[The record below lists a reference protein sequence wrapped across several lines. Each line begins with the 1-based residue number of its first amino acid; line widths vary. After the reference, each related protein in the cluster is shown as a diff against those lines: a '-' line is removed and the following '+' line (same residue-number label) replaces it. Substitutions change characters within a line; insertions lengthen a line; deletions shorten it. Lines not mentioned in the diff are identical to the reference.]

1 MTKIYKQ
8 TSSADAPAGAQYGDI
23 IIKKTGIIQSVD
35 SENNIVD
42 PIIPPKSNQ
51 AICVATDKI
60 ISSSAN
66 NMEGVGNL
74 QATIYPNFAR
84 IRGKFRITQNTSP
97 TSIFTYGVNVQKIIE
112 KLPELSAAIPTGATL
127 SWDRYGFL
135 DLTSSTNSTDSYDLT
150 SKDAGVMSV
159 LDLNISDPATGVL
172 WGRPGRLIDT
182 TGSTGAWAQTN
193 PPNGVGMR
201 WSFEFNISW

>member
-8 TSSADAPAGAQYGDI
+8 TSSADAPTGAQYGDI
-23 IIKKTGIIQSVD
+23 IIKQTGIIQSVD

-84 IRGKFRITQNTSP
+84 IRGRFRITQNTSP
-97 TSIFTYGVNVQKIIE
+97 TTIFTYGVNVQKIIE
-112 KLPELSAAIPTGATL
+112 KLPDLSAAIPTGATL
-127 SWDRYGFL
+127 SWDRFGFL
-135 DLTSSTNSTDSYDLT
+135 DLTSSTDSTDSYDLT
-150 SKDAGVMSV
+150 SKDAGVISI
-159 LDLNISDPATGVL
+159 LDLNISDGVL
-172 WGRPGRLIDT
+172 WGRSGRIIGT
-182 TGSTGAWAQTN
+182 TGNIGAWGQTN
-193 PPNGVGMR
+193 PANGVGMR